1 MERRNFIK
9 NSSLLAASIGVFGKI
24 QWNGT
29 NYTGDSP
36 TTTDILGPFYRPG
49 SPMRSNIIPPG
60 SAGEILHLSGTVF
73 KKDGTTPL
81 KDALIEVWQVN
92 EKAVYDNTSDEY
104 LGRGA
109 VKTGKDGKYYF
120 KTIMPV
126 AYQIGENRYR
136 PAHIHFRIS
145 GTDVQF
151 DIVMREE
158 YPLDIAVFNKV
169 CGLYQMNDK
178 SMAEFFKKGD
188 LLFVKISGQIEEGL
202 SYKGNNIFE
211 GGLAWLTVQSEIL
224 ASGGVKAKA
233 AYLDDDNKQVKIE
246 GTKFLKYSE

>member
-1 MERRNFIK
+1 M
-9 NSSLLAASIGVFGKI
+9 
-24 QWNGT
+24 
-29 NYTGDSP
+29 
-36 TTTDILGPFYRPG
+36 
-49 SPMRSNIIPPG
+49 
-60 SAGEILHLSGTVF
+60 
-73 KKDGTTPL
+73 
-81 KDALIEVWQVN
+81 
-92 EKAVYDNTSDEY
+92 YDNTSDEY
-104 LGRGA
+104 LSRGA

-145 GTDVQF
+145 GTDHQDLITQIYFKGDPHLAEDSSSSSPLSINRILNVSENAGKEKAVQF
-151 DIVMREE
+151 DVVMREE

-169 CGLYQMNDK
+169 CGLYQMDDK

-188 LLFVKISGQIEEGL
+188 LLFVKINGQIEEGL
-202 SYKGNNIFE
+202 SYKGNNTFE
-211 GGLAWLTVQSEIL
+211 GGLAWLTVEFEIL

-246 GTKFLKYSE
+246 GIKFLKYSE

>member
-1 MERRNFIK
+1 
-9 NSSLLAASIGVFGKI
+9 
-24 QWNGT
+24 
-29 NYTGDSP
+29 
-36 TTTDILGPFYRPG
+36 
-49 SPMRSNIIPPG
+49 
-60 SAGEILHLSGTVF
+60 
-73 KKDGTTPL
+73 
-81 KDALIEVWQVN
+81 
-92 EKAVYDNTSDEY
+92 
-104 LGRGA
+104 
-109 VKTGKDGKYYF
+109 
-120 KTIMPV
+120 
-126 AYQIGENRYR
+126 
-136 PAHIHFRIS
+136 
-145 GTDVQF
+145 
-151 DIVMREE
+151 MREE